1 MYLNLKLIDILYFDP
16 KSKYFQKKKILRV
29 LDIGIFHFELNQSRR
44 IANADLEFTMP
55 EIFSSPLLSG
65 SLQQIYRSLFHT
77 CKWVGTESTPLSIHQ
92 IHARFEVL

>member
-1 MYLNLKLIDILYFDP
+1 MYLYLKLIDILYFDP
-16 KSKYFQKKKILRV
+16 KSKYLQKKLRV

-44 IANADLEFTMP
+44 TAKADLEFTML

-65 SLQQIYRSLFHT
+65 SLRQIYWSLFHT

-92 IHARFEVL
+92 IHAHFEVL